1 MGMFVHHTGM
11 GYNLNVLD
19 LARGKK
25 RHNSSDPQLVFILV
39 YQAGLIP
46 PEIEEVASFSYSVVQ
61 SVTVIASLAICLFFM
76 DGPRGCTNNYTA
88 VIGFLIQ
95 LSPNEHSN
103 VPGMFTA
110 IWVSEYHKV
119 QLFVYE
125 KPIASSLVHSKN
137 S

>member
-46 PEIEEVASFSYSVVQ
+46 PEKAKRQHFLVIQWS

-76 DGPRGCTNNYTA
+76 DGPTGCINNYTT

-119 QLFVYE
+119 QRFVYE

>member
-46 PEIEEVASFSYSVVQ
+46 PEKAEVASFSYSVVEYH
-61 SVTVIASLAICLFFM
+61 SHT
-76 DGPRGCTNNYTA
+76 T
-88 VIGFLIQ
+88 VIGFLIE

-119 QLFVYE
+119 QRFVYE